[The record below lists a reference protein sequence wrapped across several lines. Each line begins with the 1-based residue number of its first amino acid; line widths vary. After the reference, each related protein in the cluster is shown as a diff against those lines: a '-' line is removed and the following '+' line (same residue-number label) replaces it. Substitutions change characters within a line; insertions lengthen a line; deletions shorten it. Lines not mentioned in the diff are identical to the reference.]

1 MPVVPTVQ
9 GRQVQS
15 QGVSTSGFSMQPQS
29 DLLGG
34 MAKVAEQYVGAFAEA
49 KQRANVAM
57 AQDASLQLSQQA
69 SSLLNDPQKG
79 LLNLQGK
86 NAIGKGMEYTTA
98 FDQAAEQIGA
108 TLPDDASRQSYLQ
121 QAQQQRIQFTTQA
134 GRHEVSQVNAYE
146 QGQFAATLTNN
157 AQSAAG
163 LYGDNAAYLSA
174 NKQTFDQ
181 IDQYGVAHGWSDEQI
196 TAKKIEFKEKVADNA
211 LSNWS
216 NQNSIEFI
224 HSNGELS
231 DTVSGSKR
239 ATASPYGGE
248 PETTKGMKTQGNI
261 DIYNRPKVK
270 NADGSVST
278 VRTISIGTDDGEV
291 LIPTVSD
298 SGKIMSDEDAIA
310 QYEKTGKHLGVFDN
324 PDDATA
330 YAETLHNQQE
340 DYYIKGSQSNGARGI
355 ENNNPGNLEFSR
367 SNPWE
372 GQTGSDGRFAKF
384 ETPEHGIR
392 ALGRNL
398 ISYQRQGY
406 DTVSDIITRW
416 APPEDNNDTA
426 AYIKAVCDQIG
437 ATPDQKL
444 DVSNPDTLKKLSAAI
459 IHHENGDQPF
469 SDQQLN
475 AGASAALGLM
485 SLPTSQKRYT
495 GNAAFDAA
503 SPQAQASFLR
513 QADQIRKQQQA
524 EYRTNIDG
532 KVRDATAAYMRGV
545 EFPDAPTQENF
556 IAAYGFREGNNRY
569 TELRNAQIAGQYI
582 GSFRTMPSSSI
593 TTYVEQLKPDTGE
606 TGDGYAERA
615 QMYDHVAAA
624 ATKVISERQNNPF
637 NAAVDIGVYKP
648 IASNNPAAITSEVAN
663 RFSAQENLRGLG
675 INAPLLSSEEASALT
690 QQVRGTT
697 NVDQTIGLLQS
708 MGQTLPPNAM
718 RMVATSIA
726 PNSAAT
732 AYSALL
738 LGTPDN
744 QYDKKSGTIAY
755 SQFVGYKPTM
765 NKYDVSKTILSG
777 DQLLNPTKQMK
788 DAGIQPVALPSED
801 KLKRAF
807 TDEVG
812 NAFSNNPQAGQMSY
826 SLFKAAYA
834 GIAYQS
840 GDSAMTRTDA
850 ANSDVVEKA
859 AQMATGGVY
868 KGFNGGDVVM
878 PFGMDKSTFKDR
890 YTESAQSALTEAG
903 LNPNSQSN
911 FTPVN
916 IGNNQYRMVSG
927 SGRWATDPKTG
938 QPIVVRVAQ

>member
-15 QGVSTSGFSMQPQS
+15 QGVSTGGFNIQPQS
-29 DLLGG
+29 DLMEG
-34 MAKVAEQYVGAFAEA
+34 MAKVGEQYIGTFGEA

-57 AQDASLQLSQQA
+57 AQDASLQLSQRA
-69 SSLLNDPQKG
+69 SVLMNDPQKG

-86 NAIGKGMEYTTA
+86 NAIGKGVEYTTA
-98 FDQAAEQIGA
+98 FDQAAEDISS
-108 TLPDDASRQSYLQ
+108 TLPDDAARQSFMQ

-134 GRHEVSQVNAYE
+134 GRHEIGQVNAYE
-146 QGQFAATLTNN
+146 EGQFQATLTNSAQN
-157 AQSAAG
+157 AANI
-163 LYGDNAAYLSA
+163 YGDNAAYLSA
-174 NKQTFDQ
+174 NKQTFEQ
-181 IDQYGVAHGWSDEQI
+181 IDQYGMAHGWSDEQI
-196 TAKKIEFKEKVADNA
+196 QSKKVEFKEKVADNA

-224 HSNGELS
+224 QSNGELS
-231 DTVSGSKR
+231 DTVSGSRR
-239 ATASPYGGE
+239 ASTDGASG
-248 PETTKGMKTQGNI
+248 
-261 DIYNRPKVK
+261 
-270 NADGSVST
+270 
-278 VRTISIGTDDGEV
+278 
-291 LIPTVSD
+291 
-298 SGKIMSDEDAIA
+298 
-310 QYEKTGKHLGVFDN
+310 
-324 PDDATA
+324 
-330 YAETLHNQQE
+330 
-340 DYYIKGSQSNGARGI
+340 GARGI
-355 ENNNPGNLEFSR
+355 DNNNPGNLEFSK

-384 ETPEHGIR
+384 ETPEHGLR

-406 DTVSDIITRW
+406 DTVSDIINRW
-416 APPEDNNDTA
+416 APPEDNNDTE
-426 AYIKAVCDQIG
+426 AYIKAVCAQVG
-437 ATPDQKL
+437 VSADQKI

-459 IHHENGDQPF
+459 IHHENGNQPF

-475 AGASAALGLM
+475 TGTSAALGLM

-513 QADQIRKQQQA
+513 QADQIRKQQQS

-556 IAAYGFREGNNRY
+556 IAAYGFREGNNRF
-569 TELRNAQIAGQYI
+569 TELKNAQIAGQYI
-582 GSFRTMPSSSI
+582 GSFRTMPTSSI
-593 TTYVEQLKPDTGE
+593 ETYVQQLKPDTGE
-606 TGDGYAERA
+606 TGEGYAERA
-615 QMYDHVAAA
+615 QMYDHVVAA
-624 ATKVISERQNNPF
+624 ATKVITDRKNNPF
-637 NAAVDIGVYKP
+637 NAAVDIGAYKP
-648 IASNNPAAITSEVAN
+648 IASNNPQAISAEVAN
-663 RFSAQENLRGLG
+663 RYSSQENLRTLG
-675 INAPLLSSEEASALT
+675 INAPILSSEEASALT

-697 NVDQTIGLLQS
+697 SVDQTIGLLQS
-708 MGQTLPPNAM
+708 MGQALPPQAM
-718 RMVATSIA
+718 RMVASSIA

-744 QYDKKSGTIAY
+744 QYDNRSPTISY
-755 SQFVGYKPTM
+755 DQFIGYKPTM
-765 NKYDVSKTILSG
+765 NKYDVSKTILAG
-777 DQLLNPTKQMK
+777 DQLLNPTKPMK
-788 DAGIQPVALPSED
+788 DSGIQPVALPSED

-807 TDEVG
+807 TDQVG

-840 GDSAMTRTDA
+840 GDAAMTRTDA

-890 YTESAQSALTEAG
+890 YTESAQSALKEAG
-903 LNPNSQSN
+903 LNPNAQSN

-916 IGNNQYRMVSG
+916 IGNNQYHMVSG